1 MRQRGDSLT
10 RVGRPSFLPPV
21 PSGGPGAAKRRM
33 KVDRTGQGQPS
44 PGLRPPSPAG
54 RGYEVRHPRCVT
66 AGLLSLALF
75 LLTAQARADD
85 EPSIAVEAGASE
97 VYIGESV
104 DYAVEIR
111 NVKNPSPPDMS
122 AVRRD
127 FEVVAMGDESHN
139 QSSTYIINGQ
149 VSQQNSFGHAY
160 RFRLTPKRTGKL
172 VIPGPSA
179 TIEGKTVTGRSLSL
193 NVVAPEAQDLVIP
206 EIKIDRARV
215 YPTQPFEVAIRVLVR
230 PLPDDPD
237 NDPLV
242 PLRRRPPHLDV
253 NWVDLPP
260 GLVGDEKVRWLEKLL
275 AENGSGFTLNDITT
289 RSGAFSLFEG
299 PRLAVF
305 NLYSGRERRQGLD
318 GKQVNY
324 FVYELK
330 RKLTAEKAGPY
341 TLGPALVKGSFVAG
355 MEGGSYTGR
364 RLVAVAAAV
373 PVEVRDVPSP
383 RPATFCGG
391 IGDYHLAASASPT
404 SLRVGDPL
412 TLTLDIE
419 RGPASGSLDLI
430 SAPDLTANPHVTAD
444 FEILDKNPTG
454 RKEGNLKRFEYA
466 LRPKRDGVGIP
477 ALAVTVFN
485 PDTEKFSEI
494 NTQPIALSVSA
505 ASRLGAGE
513 IVGALS
519 GAATPQIKS
528 REQGIFQNVI
538 DPSELKDE
546 RVDVVG
552 LAGVAAGIWCGV
564 GCVFAFVSAHRRRSG
579 DVVWQ
584 RRRHAIRNAQRRLTD
599 ARKALAAGQSRD
611 ALRGTRSAVVGLIAD
626 MRNVVAEGLT
636 ATEADAILSQTSV
649 PAADRSEVLRLLEAI
664 ESAEYGSGMAP
675 EAPALIEKAE
685 ALIPSLARHLQ
696 RNS

>member
-1 MRQRGDSLT
+1 MRHFHSMTTVL
-10 RVGRPSFLPPV
+10 VG
-21 PSGGPGAAKRRM
+21 
-33 KVDRTGQGQPS
+33 
-44 PGLRPPSPAG
+44 
-54 RGYEVRHPRCVT
+54 
-66 AGLLSLALF
+66 LALF
-75 LLTAQARADD
+75 VLTAHAQADD
-85 EPSIAVEAGASE
+85 EPTIAVEAGASE
-97 VYIGESV
+97 IYIGESV

-122 AVRRD
+122 AVRRN

-179 TIEGKTVTGRSLSL
+179 TIDGKTVTGRSLSL
-193 NVVAPEAQDLVIP
+193 NVVAPEAQDLVVP

-215 YPTQPFEVAIRVLVR
+215 YPTQPFEVAVRVLVR

-237 NDPLV
+237 GDPLI

-305 NLYSGRERRQGLD
+305 NLYRGRERRQGLD

-355 MEGGSYTGR
+355 MEGGSYTGKP
-364 RLVAVAAAV
+364 LVAVAAAV

-391 IGDYHLAASASPT
+391 IGDYRLAASANPT

-430 SAPDLTANPHVTAD
+430 SAPDLTANPQVTAD

-454 RKEGNLKRFEYA
+454 RKEGDVKRFEYA

-477 ALAVTVFN
+477 VLAVTVFN

-494 NTQPIALSVSA
+494 TTRPLALSVSA

-513 IVGALS
+513 IVGTLS
-519 GAATPQIKS
+519 GTATPQIKS

-538 DPSELKDE
+538 DPSGSEGRACRRRRAGGVGGRHLV
-546 RVDVVG
+546 RSGMRLCLRLGSSPTFRRRG
-552 LAGVAAGIWCGV
+552 LATQTPRDPQRPAQAD
-564 GCVFAFVSAHRRRSG
+564 RRPQGPGRRPVKRCTPRHAIG
-579 DVVWQ
+579 RGRTD
-584 RRRHAIRNAQRRLTD
+584 RRHAKRCRR
-599 ARKALAAGQSRD
+599 GPHRD
-611 ALRGTRSAVVGLIAD
+611 
-626 MRNVVAEGLT
+626 
-636 ATEADAILSQTSV
+636 
-649 PAADRSEVLRLLEAI
+649 
-664 ESAEYGSGMAP
+664 GSGRDSLADVGSCRGAVRS
-675 EAPALIEKAE
+675 EAPA
-685 ALIPSLARHLQ
+685 RDY
-696 RNS
+696 